1 MVVDNAPDRPSLP
14 ASPSAAKTAGPNDE
28 QPVRTGILRTSTD
41 KATDKAAGAAP
52 HLQAPVVDIPVPV
65 PPAPVKLKPLE
76 IGRNDQ
82 RTGGAVAK
90 NAPAEAI
97 PEQAPR
103 ADVALQVR
111 IRLQP
116 EQMPA
121 PVISDAATAPTEPR
135 PLRAVTGQ
143 TKTRETVPNAAEPD
157 AAESDAAEKD
167 TGDPTQP
174 PALDA
179 SAIESPE
186 IKASATT
193 HPRSS
198 EPSSN
203 AEPVPPMMT
212 AAHSANPTLTTAA
225 EPTNLQPEA
234 SAPPT
239 PSQAAP
245 ANPAQLPEPAP
256 EPKASQ
262 QPLQSISL
270 EFAPDGASDV
280 RLRLS
285 ERAGEVHIS
294 LHSSDPSLSGRLHE
308 GVHDLVGSLANAGYD
323 AEAWTPSQGRQNN
336 QRQPDTPPRVR
347 RSGSSGAGA
356 EDFGGMLQQPI
367 QEIS

>member
-1 MVVDNAPDRPSLP
+1 
-14 ASPSAAKTAGPNDE
+14 
-28 QPVRTGILRTSTD
+28 
-41 KATDKAAGAAP
+41 
-52 HLQAPVVDIPVPV
+52 
-65 PPAPVKLKPLE
+65 VKLKPLE

-143 TKTRETVPNAAEPD
+143 TKTRETVPNAAEPNATEPD
-157 AAESDAAEKD
+157 AAEPEAAEKD
-167 TGDPTQP
+167 KTDPTQP
-174 PALDA
+174 LALDA
-179 SAIESPE
+179 SAIEFPE

-203 AEPVPPMMT
+203 AEPAPLMVAA
-212 AAHSANPTLTTAA
+212 AAHATNPTLTTAA

-256 EPKASQ
+256 EPKAAQ

-336 QRQPDTPPRVR
+336 QRQPGTPPRVR
-347 RSGSSGAGA
+347 RSGSSGA